1 MGETAHLRYR
11 FLRSNNVKTPLE
23 YGFYG
28 VLWLSEGVPYPNMG
42 YLGGT
47 GYIRFVTRLSRG
59 YSDFAILL
67 P

>member
-1 MGETAHLRYR
+1 MR
-11 FLRSNNVKTPLE
+11 FLRGGMVIR
-23 YGFYG
+23 G
-28 VLWLSEGVPYPNMG
+28 GVPYLNVG

-47 GYIRFVTRLSRG
+47 GYIRFVTRLSRV